1 MLAKIWVLRW
11 TILSHFLA
19 CEFPHKKRS
28 WHSYLEKQREGMCR
42 YMSPW
47 TCWAPFK
54 FIKSVGYSL
63 QRWSRVQVNVSIR
76 YLSFA
81 RKTFSTGLFLLNTM
95 TRNVH
100 REIKEMCLPLLLLIC
115 TIYSRMVTLFFFC
128 LASMDFLRG
137 PEVSFKIP
145 ENKLYLIQSIG

>member
-1 MLAKIWVLRW
+1 
-11 TILSHFLA
+11 
-19 CEFPHKKRS
+19 
-28 WHSYLEKQREGMCR
+28 
-42 YMSPW
+42 MSPW

-63 QRWSRVQVNVSIR
+63 QRWIQVQVNVSIR

-115 TIYSRMVTLFFFC
+115 IIYSSSVTLFFC

-137 PEVSFKIP
+137 PEGSFKIP
-145 ENKLYLIQSIG
+145 ENKLSSYTIHCITIDVKFTKSMWRALKKIWPSLHILYLWYNLS